1 MPEQLF
7 SLLKSKIKTEWR
19 YAFFSAIIIGLI
31 THLFVFT
38 NRLPNHDSLYNIY
51 NSQAKVKSGRFFLG
65 PASGIS
71 SYFDLPWVIGVVSLF
86 ALALTTVAIVILFN
100 IKKRSS
106 AILIAGIVV
115 TFPSVSATFSYLFTA
130 DGYIIGMFLA
140 ITAVICAISWRYGFL
155 IGALLMGLAV
165 GIYQA
170 NLSTFLA
177 YSALWII
184 YQIIVVRIPS
194 ASLWKHISKLLLTS
208 AIGMGLYYIV
218 FKIYSSLLGGHITPY
233 QGLDKVGSVS
243 MSDIPTRLLQV
254 REQLELFFFPSIASS
269 IPLTLYDYINIILL
283 TVVLL
288 ATLWFISKNKV
299 YTTIDQ
305 LALALLICCV
315 MPFVYFIVYFISPD
329 AFYHM
334 LMVFSISSIYVYLVI
349 LYDNLPAIT
358 PNLLEKSMAWVT
370 IATLGIMIWNFNV
383 IANITYFNME
393 LRYEKTLALSN
404 RLLDRIEQLDDYNQ
418 VEEIAVTGRVNL
430 GSKLLSETI
439 PQRTP
444 NMIGST
450 GETFLREPAHYKI
463 MLEDF
468 LGKRIQTASPERI
481 EEIQQT
487 ETFKLMPIWPAKDSV
502 KVFDNTVIVK
512 FN

>member
-1 MPEQLF
+1 
-7 SLLKSKIKTEWR
+7 
-19 YAFFSAIIIGLI
+19 
-31 THLFVFT
+31 
-38 NRLPNHDSLYNIY
+38 
-51 NSQAKVKSGRFFLG
+51 
-65 PASGIS
+65 
-71 SYFDLPWVIGVVSLF
+71 
-86 ALALTTVAIVILFN
+86 
-100 IKKRSS
+100 
-106 AILIAGIVV
+106 
-115 TFPSVSATFSYLFTA
+115 
-130 DGYIIGMFLA
+130 
-140 ITAVICAISWRYGFL
+140 
-155 IGALLMGLAV
+155 
-165 GIYQA
+165 
-170 NLSTFLA
+170 
-177 YSALWII
+177 
-184 YQIIVVRIPS
+184 
-194 ASLWKHISKLLLTS
+194 
-208 AIGMGLYYIV
+208 
-218 FKIYSSLLGGHITPY
+218 
-233 QGLDKVGSVS
+233 
-243 MSDIPTRLLQV
+243 
-254 REQLELFFFPSIASS
+254 
-269 IPLTLYDYINIILL
+269 
-283 TVVLL
+283 
-288 ATLWFISKNKV
+288 
-299 YTTIDQ
+299 
-305 LALALLICCV
+305 
-315 MPFVYFIVYFISPD
+315 
-329 AFYHM
+329 
-334 LMVFSISSIYVYLVI
+334 MVFSISSIYVYLVT

-404 RLLDRIEQLDDYNQ
+404 RLLDRIEQLDDYHQ